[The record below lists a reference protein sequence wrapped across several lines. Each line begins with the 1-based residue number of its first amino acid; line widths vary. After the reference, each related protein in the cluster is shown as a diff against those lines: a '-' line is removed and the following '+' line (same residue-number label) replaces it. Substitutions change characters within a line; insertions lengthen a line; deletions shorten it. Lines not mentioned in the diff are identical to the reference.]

1 LASIANSTD
10 AQGWYEIQ
18 GLHLLDITTLAIRA
32 AKNYYTAHSRSARLH
47 SIRSER
53 AIRHDLYQ
61 VLDVL
66 KRMAAR
72 NFAGGLR
79 QQEKVGILT
88 WIVGI
93 SELIQA
99 EIDAEKREAEERER
113 WAWRRADAWAGR
125 DPREREHAF
134 LKCFATA
141 ELPAWTAPPER
152 DDELPGAFLRA
163 LADGTRLV
171 ELHNALV
178 AQSRRRFEAIAVWHT
193 DVAKPYRRAD
203 NVRYWVTAARRRW
216 DVDLAAPTAEGP
228 GLDVNEL
235 VLAEAPAAWRR
246 FDAALLRW
254 CRAVR
259 EELQTELEEPREGEV
274 THGRRAPGTW
284 PAGPAPPRLLVEP
297 GADSKEQQAEAGAS
311 ET

>member
-1 LASIANSTD
+1 
-10 AQGWYEIQ
+10 
-18 GLHLLDITTLAIRA
+18 
-32 AKNYYTAHSRSARLH
+32 
-47 SIRSER
+47 
-53 AIRHDLYQ
+53 
-61 VLDVL
+61 
-66 KRMAAR
+66 MAAR

-113 WAWRRADAWAGR
+113 WAWRREDGWAGR
-125 DPREREHAF
+125 DAREREHAF
-134 LKCFATA
+134 LKCFVTA
-141 ELPAWTAPPER
+141 PTELPAWTAPPES
-152 DDELPGAFLRA
+152 DAELPTAFLRFF
-163 LADGTRLV
+163 ADGTRLI

-203 NVRYWVTAARRRW
+203 NLRFWTMAARRRW
-216 DVDLAAPTAEGP
+216 DVDLAAPAASAAGEQKG
-228 GLDVNEL
+228 GFDVNEL
-235 VLAEAPAAWRR
+235 VLNETPAAWRR

-259 EELQTELEEPREGEV
+259 EELQAELEEPREGEV
-274 THGRRAPGTW
+274 AVGRRAPGA
-284 PAGPAPPRLLVEP
+284 PALPRLLVEP
-297 GADSKEQQAEAGAS
+297 GPASLLESSAAAAGRLTAQEGQAEAGAS
-311 ET
+311 EAA